1 MTKRTRLIVQ
11 ILGSGLLLTMSTI
24 IGFAQTSGEI
34 SGLVT
39 DPSGAAVSG
48 ASVTVTNKATRQRAR
63 SQPIAKGSIRSR
75 PCCPAST
82 N

>member
-1 MTKRTRLIVQ
+1 MQKRTRLIVQ

-39 DPSGAAVSG
+39 DPSGAAISG
-48 ASVTVTNKATRQRAR
+48 ASVTVTNKATAATRNDTTI
-63 SQPIAKGSIRSR
+63 SEGL
-75 PCCPAST
+75 
-82 N
+82 